1 MNKTLGLAVTAIAV
15 AFAGNVA
22 QAGADTGS
30 WYVSPRLQGIW
41 LDDGRVADDNAGFAF
56 SVGNLGAFSRDG
68 IFSKATDVTNFGTS
82 PPMGRRH

>member
-1 MNKTLGLAVTAIAV
+1 MNKTLGLAVTAVAV
-15 AFAGNVA
+15 ALAGNVA

-56 SVGNLGAFSRDG
+56 SVGKAVARWRSFSTKDQTTSG
-68 IFSKATDVTNFGTS
+68 FFSSSIFA
-82 PPMGRRH
+82 